1 MPDVNP
7 CESRTSNLT
16 KYAPA
21 LVKMCSMVRVED
33 HGVSQTPSPSQ
44 SQRAC
49 RVALGS
55 GSVDEEASK
64 KTELSTRGNGGV
76 KANRAV
82 GPDVAIVTAIDAV
95 WDSVPFVPVM
105 TTVYEPVA
113 EPLKVQADVWVP
125 LIVAGTHEI
134 VTPAGLEAAARG
146 TASLKP

>member
-21 LVKMCSMVRVED
+21 VVKMCSMVRVED

-64 KTELSTRGNGGV
+64 KTELSTRGNGGGKV
-76 KANRAV
+76 NRAV
-82 GPDVAIVTAIDAV
+82 GPDVAIVTAIDAG
-95 WDSVPFVPVM
+95 WGSVPFVPVM
-105 TTVYEPVA
+105 TTVVEPMA
-113 EPLKVQADVWVP
+113 EPPNVQGDGRGAVVLP
-125 LIVAGTHEI
+125 GPNASAH
-134 VTPAGLEAAARG
+134 PAGI
-146 TASLKP
+146 